1 MKILKLSKNNI
12 LIELDVMPK
21 SVMDTVRDAFSR
33 LGMTVHTQYEAA
45 CFAGSGGVLI
55 FAKQIPPACMV
66 YRFESF
72 ENMIG
77 GAQEILHTC
86 TSPTTLIYF
95 ENAYFLI
102 FSDEMEPLTE
112 FGDAMES
119 PEKISAYLHEYG
131 TVLCRD
137 DAVEKLCRVFH

>member
-21 SVMDTVRDAFSR
+21 SVTDTVRDAFSR

-55 FAKQIPPACMV
+55 FAKQIPPACSV

-86 TSPTTLIYF
+86 TSATTLIYF